1 MDVAA
6 SPENYADLLRQTGRG
21 TEATTIEA
29 RTETIRAK
37 HTELSRIRRTK
48 ASYQPPKLASS
59 RIWQRLPSG
68 STKFATVPQS

>member
-1 MDVAA
+1 MAAYGRESGRSDDALQTAGFDTLVDVAA

-37 HTELSRIRRTK
+37 HTE
-48 ASYQPPKLASS
+48 QNP
-59 RIWQRLPSG
+59 
-68 STKFATVPQS
+68 